1 MAGFRK
7 ASILSILLLALTLV
21 AGFLGGVAWQRN
33 QAMAPEPDE
42 TPAKEPRDHGSRRL
56 VIDEVG
62 LEPGKRTEVDAIL
75 QHFMDRMQALNE
87 EYTPKHRAL
96 LRDARDSIKSVLE
109 PDQRALY
116 DSLLE
121 VRYGNGHRGGD
132 SSGTKKDKGHRDGHG
147 GR

>member
-1 MAGFRK
+1 MARFRK
-7 ASILSILLLALTLV
+7 ASVLSILLLVLTLV

-42 TPAKEPRDHGSRRL
+42 TPTKEPRDRSDRRL

-62 LEPGKRTEVDAIL
+62 LEPAKRAEVDAIL
-75 QHFMDRMQALNE
+75 QHFMVRVQALHKE
-87 EYTPKHRAL
+87 FTPRHRAL
-96 LRDARDSIKSVLE
+96 LHGARDSIKSVLE

-116 DSLLE
+116 DSLLAL
-121 VRYGNGHRGGD
+121 RYGSGHRGGD

-147 GR
+147 ER